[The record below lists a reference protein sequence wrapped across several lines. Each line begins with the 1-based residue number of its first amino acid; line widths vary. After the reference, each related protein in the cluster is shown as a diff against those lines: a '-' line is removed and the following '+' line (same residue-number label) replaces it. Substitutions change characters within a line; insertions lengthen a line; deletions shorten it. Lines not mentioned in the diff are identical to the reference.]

1 VIEPL
6 KANWKWRTGPDGQ
19 PEGVPNVTTS
29 GFAIDPEG
37 FFPIIYRGPHVRSAK
52 DCWSLPSG
60 LHECGYTLPQQ
71 LAIELKEEL
80 GLDADWNRA
89 VPLGFYENLAQVDN
103 WHWVIAVYAIPV
115 KTLDT
120 LINREPEKHPEM
132 RKVHYTEVLDDSFLK
147 LRWAPQLGPFLRRES
162 QSIRNKLVGLL

>member
-1 VIEPL
+1 MIEPL
-6 KANWKWRTGPDGQ
+6 KAKWKWRTGPDGQ

-71 LAIELKEEL
+71 LAVELKEEL

-132 RKVHYTEVLDDSFLK
+132 RKVHYTEVLDDSFLE

>member
-1 VIEPL
+1 
-6 KANWKWRTGPDGQ
+6 
-19 PEGVPNVTTS
+19 
-29 GFAIDPEG
+29 
-37 FFPIIYRGPHVRSAK
+37 
-52 DCWSLPSG
+52 
-60 LHECGYTLPQQ
+60 
-71 LAIELKEEL
+71 LASELKEEL